1 MTIREM
7 TKEDCEAVWELQKTC
22 FTVPWSLDSIRAMF
36 GTPGYLSLI
45 AMEDGILAGY
55 AGIKQVLDEADIT
68 NVAVHPDRRRQGTG
82 RQLLRELLHK
92 AVGQGVRR
100 IFLEVR
106 TSNEA
111 AQRLY
116 AQAGFQM
123 VDRRKHYYEKPVE
136 DACIM
141 LWDAGDGASN
151 SY

>member
-45 AMEDGILAGY
+45 AMEDGILTGY

-82 RQLLRELLHK
+82 RQLLRSFYTRPSGRACAGSFWK
-92 AVGQGVRR
+92 SGTPTRR
-100 IFLEVR
+100 
-106 TSNEA
+106 
-111 AQRLY
+111 
-116 AQAGFQM
+116 
-123 VDRRKHYYEKPVE
+123 RRDCMRRRVFRWWTEE
-136 DACIM
+136 NTIM
-141 LWDAGDGASN
+141 KSRWRMPASC
-151 SY
+151 SGMPETALQHAI

>member
-1 MTIREM
+1 MRQERGKMTIREM

-45 AMEDGILAGY
+45 AMEDGILTGY

-68 NVAVHPDRRRQGTG
+68 NVAVHPDRRRQG
-82 RQLLRELLHK
+82 
-92 AVGQGVRR
+92 VRR

-106 TSNEA
+106 DSNEA